1 MTLPPPPPQFIEYA
15 TPASRPRP
23 DRRGWVIAAGVLLLV
38 LGALCGCVAAA
49 VPFANAFNFRIA
61 RPAGRPAASL
71 PVGSIATVAVM
82 YVAIAT
88 GLIWTGVGACRCRR
102 WVRPVVLAVAWPVL
116 VLGAM
121 LLVAFAFALPEQMQL
136 QAAARVGSVAGA
148 ATPQTAIL
156 ATVLFVSFLIYI
168 GLPGAFVFLFRQEAT
183 AKTLAHYDPRR
194 YWTDRRPTPVLTI
207 MLIVGLTAF
216 APLSLLGRRA
226 IPAFGTYLHG
236 SVAVAA
242 VVLLTA
248 VAVLTLV
255 LVWKLR
261 PAGWWLALL
270 ILVVPAASFLL
281 TVWLTGVETYY
292 REVGLPADQAAMIAK
307 SQGALFAIWPATVL
321 VWAGFLIYC
330 RRFFFSVGREL
341 ESGEGE
347 IRTPG
352 TV

>member
-1 MTLPPPPPQFIEYA
+1 MTLPPPQFIEYA

-49 VPFANAFNFRIA
+49 VPFANAFTARIA
-61 RPAGRPAASL
+61 RPTSRPVASL
-71 PVGSIATVAVM
+71 PVGSVATIMVV
-82 YVAIAT
+82 YVAIAA
-88 GLIWTGVGACRCRR
+88 GLIWVGVGACRCRR
-102 WVRPVVLAVAWPVL
+102 WVRPIVLAVGWPAL

-121 LLVAFAFALPEQMQL
+121 SLAVVAFTVPEQMQL
-136 QAAARVGSVAGA
+136 QAAARAGSATGA
-148 ATPQTAIL
+148 AAPPAGVIA
-156 ATVLFVSFLIYI
+156 ATIFFVGLIYL
-168 GLPGAFVFLFRQEAT
+168 GLPGAFLFLFRQPAV
-183 AKTLAHYDPRR
+183 ARTLAHYDPRR
-194 YWTDRRPTPVLTI
+194 YWTDRLPTPVLTM
-207 MLIVGLTAF
+207 MLFVALVALT
-216 APLSLLGRRA
+216 PLSLLGRRA

-236 SVAVAA
+236 SAAVAA
-242 VVLLTA
+242 VLLMA
-248 VAVLTLV
+248 VVALLTLV
-255 LVWKLR
+255 LIWKLR
-261 PAGWWLALL
+261 PVGWWLALL

-292 REVGLPADQAAMIAK
+292 GELGLPADQAAMIAK

-330 RRFFFSVGREL
+330 RRFFVGTTGEM